1 MLGGG
6 ALGLLIVATAIAL
19 FQPHRITTR
28 PARQALVRGVGIVL
42 LALTAVTAWISLQQL
57 FHH

>member
-6 ALGLLIVATAIAL
+6 ALGLLIVATGIAL

-28 PARQALVRGVGIVL
+28 PAGQALVRVVGVAL
-42 LALTAVTAWISLQQL
+42 LALTAEAAWISLQQI